1 MRIIIIICI
10 KISSSDACVLIVFFF
25 VLSAG
30 ESEDFGQKRQP
41 PDVAERSDRV
51 QDLRGDSDRIAG
63 GHAQSHRPR
72 LGLDAHVHG
81 DRRQRRQ

>member
-1 MRIIIIICI
+1 
-10 KISSSDACVLIVFFF
+10 V
-25 VLSAG
+25 SARTG

-51 QDLRGDSDRIAG
+51 QDLRRDTDRFAG
-63 GHAQSHRPR
+63 RHAQSHRPR

-81 DRRQRRQ
+81 DRRQRQRWLAAAAGRVHGQRPRAQAHR